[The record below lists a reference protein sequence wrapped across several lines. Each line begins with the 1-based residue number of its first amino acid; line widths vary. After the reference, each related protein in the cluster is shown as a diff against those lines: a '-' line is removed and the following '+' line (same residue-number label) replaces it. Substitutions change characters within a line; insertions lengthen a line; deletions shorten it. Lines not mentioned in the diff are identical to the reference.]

1 MERIRNVEFVPVT
14 ANASE
19 KEIQDLSEFATA
31 IVREHFNPIIGKA
44 QNDYMIEK
52 FQSPESIRAQI
63 EDGYRYYWVQEDGK
77 HAGFMAFYPRNGK
90 MYLSKF
96 YTYKAF
102 RGHHLAGRMLA
113 FLEEQ
118 TRREGLSAIYL
129 NVNKNNSNV
138 IAIYEHLGFQVVSQE
153 KNPIGEGFFM
163 DDYVLEKMIL

>member
-1 MERIRNVEFVPVT
+1 MENARDVEFVPVT
-14 ANASE
+14 ESASE
-19 KEIQDLSEFATA
+19 NEIQDLSEFATA

-63 EDGYRYYWVQEDGK
+63 EDGYRYYWVQERGK

-102 RGHHLAGRMLA
+102 RGNHLAVKMLT
-113 FLEEQ
+113 FLEEE
-118 TRREGLSAIYL
+118 THSAGLPAIFL

-138 IAIYEHLGFQVVSQE
+138 IAIYKHLGFQIVSQE
-153 KNPIGEGFFM
+153 KNPIGADFFM
-163 DDYVLEKMIL
+163 DDYVLEKKL